1 MNPTSENTRLLG
13 VGETLRY
20 NDYILIEEDFIPVGR
35 EHTGDIV
42 SGDEDFDFVRITTID
57 PLESLA
63 DAYGIETYIG
73 REALYI
79 AMKNI
84 QVLDSKQHDYD
95 SSNIAAFGEYGVMVR
110 IWDKVSRLKNLLQNS
125 TEPEHETIDDLWID
139 LANYAIIGVLCR
151 RGIWK

>member
-20 NDYILIEEDFIPVGR
+20 NDYIFIEEDFIPVGR
-35 EHTGDIV
+35 EHTGHIV